1 MNENLATTHTLLTIV
16 ALATTLQALIAVA
29 VAVAGLVAYG
39 RVAHRVAELERQAAP
54 LVARVTRVLDTI
66 ERVDAVMDRVAA
78 TVRSRAVPAIGLIRG
93 ARTALNVLLR

>member
-16 ALATTLQALIAVA
+16 AVATTLQALIVMAVA
-29 VAVAGLVAYG
+29 AAGLVAYG

-54 LVARVTRVLDTI
+54 VVARVTHVLDTFD
-66 ERVDAVMDRVAA
+66 RVDATIDRMTA
-78 TVRSRAVPAIGLIRG
+78 TMRSRAVPALGLIRG

>member
-29 VAVAGLVAYG
+29 IVMAGLVAYG

-54 LVARVTRVLDTI
+54 MVARVTHVLDTFD
-66 ERVDAVMDRVAA
+66 RVDTTIDRMTA
-78 TVRSRAVPAIGLIRG
+78 TVRSRAVPALGLIRG